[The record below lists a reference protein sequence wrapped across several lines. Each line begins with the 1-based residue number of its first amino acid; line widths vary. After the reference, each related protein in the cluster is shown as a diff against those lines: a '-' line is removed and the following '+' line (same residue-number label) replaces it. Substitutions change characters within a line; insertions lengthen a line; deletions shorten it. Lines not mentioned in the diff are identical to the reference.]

1 MSASNSFWPV
11 QAAWDLVFHSV
22 TPETLREEWK
32 LPAEAATDSAEPAT
46 GGEDDQPDNQP
57 LEVKAHVMQAQG
69 PKEKT

>member
-1 MSASNSFWPV
+1 M
-11 QAAWDLVFHSV
+11 FHSV

-46 GGEDDQPDNQP
+46 GGDDDQPDNKP